1 MATFT
6 NQAFLSYRNNV
17 TASNI
22 VTGEI
27 REVLTAAKT
36 AVTDTYTAGD
46 TLTYVIS
53 LVNTGASALTGLTV
67 TDDLGA
73 YPFGTGSV
81 TPLSYTDGSVRY
93 FVNGAL
99 QPTPTV
105 TAVSPLTVTGLS
117 LPAGGSGI
125 LIYETT
131 VNNFAPLGQEGTIL
145 NTATV
150 TGAGI
155 PTPITVSETVTAE
168 AAAFLTISKA
178 ISPASVADNES
189 LTYTFV
195 IQNFG
200 NTATVATDDVIVTD
214 SFDPILNPI
223 TVTLNGT
230 PLVEGTDG
238 RIYHLSVL
246 AAANMQSLLV
256 KQQGIPYNSVSNTD
270 CPMIKNIYLGED
282 SRGRVYDDEL
292 INNTLN
298 ANGITS
304 AAYVGGRWATWG
316 AHAASYSQD
325 SQDMISVADTNMM
338 MLYYLGNDFQHR
350 RPHNV
355 DKPMTANDVK
365 AIVAEEQARLDALI
379 KGGMLIYG
387 TARVDMDSDALSDM
401 MTGDFKLIME
411 VGTTP
416 LCKSLTAVF
425 SWTDA
430 GLEAYYAQLAQ

>member
-6 NQAFLSYRNNV
+6 NQAFLSYRNNI

-53 LVNTGASALTGLTV
+53 LVNTGASTLTGLTV

-93 FVNGAL
+93 FVNGTL

-105 TAVSPLTVTGLS
+105 TTVSPLTVTGLS

-131 VNNFAPLGQEGTIL
+131 VNNFAPLGQDGSIL

-200 NTATVATDDVIVTD
+200 NTATIATDEVIISD

-223 TVTLNGT
+223 TVTLDGT
-230 PLVEGTDG
+230 PLTEGTDYTYDETTG
-238 RIYHLSVL
+238 AFATLPGQITIPAATYTQNPTTGEWEVEPGSV
-246 AAANMQSLLV
+246 
-256 KQQGIPYNSVSNTD
+256 
-270 CPMIKNIYLGED
+270 
-282 SRGRVYDDEL
+282 
-292 INNTLN
+292 TL
-298 ANGITS
+298 T
-304 AAYVGGRWATWG
+304 V
-316 AHAASYSQD
+316 
-325 SQDMISVADTNMM
+325 
-338 MLYYLGNDFQHR
+338 
-350 RPHNV
+350 
-355 DKPMTANDVK
+355 
-365 AIVAEEQARLDALI
+365 
-379 KGGMLIYG
+379 
-387 TARVDMDSDALSDM
+387 
-401 MTGDFKLIME
+401 
-411 VGTTP
+411 VGT
-416 LCKSLTAVF
+416 V
-425 SWTDA
+425 
-430 GLEAYYAQLAQ
+430 